1 MSKQFLF
8 VIFTSALF
16 SFIYFSFFIFI
27 CKKNYFPSIAIT
39 EIKRMQQ
46 SQLKN
51 EIMISSNMYHLYKA
65 ALLFLMLQE
74 LRKGEEV
81 HLKS

>member
-1 MSKQFLF
+1 
-8 VIFTSALF
+8 
-16 SFIYFSFFIFI
+16 
-27 CKKNYFPSIAIT
+27 
-39 EIKRMQQ
+39 MQQ

-81 HLKS
+81 HLKN